1 MTAAD
6 MHEALKVRQVK
17 GSSAAVCEIDS
28 NRKEVKIKRIN
39 NFSFFHNFAYEK
51 DGLRLSKAYG
61 VGKGKLIPWSELIL
75 EKHGPVVLREVGNH
89 DFFAI
94 APRAIKQNRNLSQIS
109 SDNKD
114 MLFHC
119 PEQGCCSEFTSSEE
133 LQDYVHLGE
142 HSKIEVSESLYDSL
156 RHDWAMK
163 FSSLT
168 LESKI
173 ATLEVTGK
181 VKSEVCKMGWA
192 LQKTRG
198 SGTRFTEKVK
208 GYLSSRFQT
217 GERTGRKADP
227 AQVAA
232 EMRKA
237 READGARKFIRSEW
251 LTKNRVQS
259 YFSRLSAMKRRIA
272 AKD

>member
-1 MTAAD
+1 MKGAIRRYCNEGHNILTAAD

-94 APRAIKQNRNLSQIS
+94 APRAIKQNRNHSQIS

-119 PEQGCCSEFTSSEE
+119 PEQRCCSEFTSSEE

-142 HSKIEVSESLYDSL
+142 HSKREVPESLYDSL

-163 FSSLT
+163 FSSLVHI
-168 LESKI
+168 LFAVE
-173 ATLEVTGK
+173 L
-181 VKSEVCKMGWA
+181 
-192 LQKTRG
+192 
-198 SGTRFTEKVK
+198 
-208 GYLSSRFQT
+208 
-217 GERTGRKADP
+217 
-227 AQVAA
+227 
-232 EMRKA
+232 
-237 READGARKFIRSEW
+237 
-251 LTKNRVQS
+251 
-259 YFSRLSAMKRRIA
+259 
-272 AKD
+272 

>member
-1 MTAAD
+1 M
-6 MHEALKVRQVK
+6 
-17 GSSAAVCEIDS
+17 
-28 NRKEVKIKRIN
+28 
-39 NFSFFHNFAYEK
+39 
-51 DGLRLSKAYG
+51 
-61 VGKGKLIPWSELIL
+61 
-75 EKHGPVVLREVGNH
+75 LREVGNH
-89 DFFAI
+89 GFFVI

-133 LQDYVHLGE
+133 LQDHVHLGK
-142 HSKIEVSESLYDSL
+142 HSEIEASESLYESL
-156 RHDWAMK
+156 RRDWAMK

-181 VKSEVCKMGWA
+181 VKCEVCKIGWA
-192 LQKTRG
+192 LQKTQG

-217 GERTGRKADP
+217 GERTGRKANP

-237 READGARKFIRSEW
+237 READGARNSSE
-251 LTKNRVQS
+251 VS
-259 YFSRLSAMKRRIA
+259 G
-272 AKD
+272 

>member
-89 DFFAI
+89 DLFAI
-94 APRAIKQNRNLSQIS
+94 APRAIKQNHNHSQIS

-119 PEQGCCSEFTSSEE
+119 PEQRCCSKFTSSEE

-163 FSSLT
+163 L
-168 LESKI
+168 LI
-173 ATLEVTGK
+173 ITLEVTGK
-181 VKSEVCKMGWA
+181 VKSEVCKMSWA

-208 GYLSSRFQT
+208 EYLSSR
-217 GERTGRKADP
+217 
-227 AQVAA
+227 
-232 EMRKA
+232 
-237 READGARKFIRSEW
+237 
-251 LTKNRVQS
+251 
-259 YFSRLSAMKRRIA
+259 
-272 AKD
+272 

>member
-1 MTAAD
+1 MKGVIRRYCNEGHNILTAAD

-28 NRKEVKIKRIN
+28 NRKEVKIKRLN

-51 DGLRLSKAYG
+51 DGRRLSKAYG
-61 VGKGKLIPWSELIL
+61 VGKGKLIPWSDLIL

-89 DFFAI
+89 GFFVI

-119 PEQGCCSEFTSSEE
+119 PEQGCCSELTSSEE
-133 LQDYVHLGE
+133 LQDHVHLGK
-142 HSKIEVSESLYDSL
+142 HSEIEALESLYESL
-156 RHDWAMK
+156 RRDWAMK

-227 AQVAA
+227 
-232 EMRKA
+232 RKLQQ
-237 READGARKFIRSEW
+237 K
-251 LTKNRVQS
+251 
-259 YFSRLSAMKRRIA
+259 
-272 AKD
+272 

>member
-1 MTAAD
+1 M
-6 MHEALKVRQVK
+6 K
-17 GSSAAVCEIDS
+17 GSSAAVGEIDS
-28 NRKEVKIKRIN
+28 DRKEVKMKRIN

-61 VGKGKLIPWSELIL
+61 VGKGKSIPLSELIL
-75 EKHGPVVLREVGNH
+75 EKHGPVALGEVGNH

-94 APRAIKQNRNLSQIS
+94 APRAIKQNRNHSQIS

-114 MLFHC
+114 MLFHF

-133 LQDYVHLGE
+133 LQDYVYLGE
-142 HSKIEVSESLYDSL
+142 HSKIEASESLYDSL
-156 RHDWAMK
+156 RRDWAMK
-163 FSSLT
+163 FSSFT

-173 ATLEVTGK
+173 TLEVTGK

-208 GYLSSRFQT
+208 EYLSSRFQT

-227 AQVAA
+227 AQVAS
-232 EMRKA
+232 EMREA
-237 READGARKFIRSEW
+237 RWCKKI
-251 LTKNRVQS
+251 LQK
-259 YFSRLSAMKRRIA
+259 
-272 AKD
+272 